1 MGTSSVTD
9 PTTAGDFFTLVT
21 DNVTAVSRITIK
33 ASTILPTTFM
43 KLGNFDQVTVG
54 ASGEATRRMVDLSLI
69 LDVSGSIGW
78 RWPYVRD
85 AARTFVDAFDPLHD
99 RLSLITYST
108 GSVVLDQCPPVA
120 ALIGQRS
127 RPTFQMGSR
136 VGARPWRKGCI
147 EDGMN

>member
-1 MGTSSVTD
+1 GYMGTSSVTD

-43 KLGNFDQVTVG
+43 RLGNFDQVTVG
-54 ASGEATRRMVDLSLI
+54 ATGEATRRMVDLSLI
-69 LDVSGSIGW
+69 LDVSSSIGW

-99 RLSLITYST
+99 RVALVTYGT
-108 GSVVLDQCPPVA
+108 GANVPDTMP
-120 ALIGQRS
+120 
-127 RPTFQMGSR
+127 GSR
-136 VGARPWRKGCI
+136 GFDRVKVKADIANGLPGGSTA
-147 EDGMN
+147 